1 MHALSMIDMGKQPVD
16 AVAPTKPTNNN
27 EQQFGKVLK
36 EKQQVQQQ
44 DEGKSV
50 DRQAVPDEGASEK
63 QAVAHNHKTET
74 KQQGTRQNE
83 LANETVADSSIQ
95 LDVAV
100 NPQQQVKVQHTL
112 VDLMK
117 TIVQGESTEGVE
129 SSDSIEMLLTDLV
142 EQLEST
148 ELHGEEVL
156 AGVDLSA
163 LVVELQSLNED
174 SDNQELLAQ
183 LITQVEEQL
192 TEETGLP
199 ENSELAAA
207 VLAEP
212 QIQAQNV
219 APVVE
224 NLAQAR
230 KILQKAFDSVVS
242 QKSVAVETVVAEGE
256 QLVEEESFMM
266 DDATENIDP
275 RFAGLLKPR
284 TEQRPVALQ
293 TQSGKEQLPLHNFK
307 QQVSVSQSDS
317 VTQVLPEEMQE
328 QKQSIEGV
336 QLSGGTAK
344 QVLESLVQPNLQSQ
358 GQAPIQGANMN
369 RAMPQIQTIQL
380 ASGQQV
386 AESQIFDQVVTQISG
401 STNGESGRM
410 VLRLQ
415 PAELGSLKLEIMIEG
430 DRVRAN
436 FHAQSQQ
443 VQEVL
448 ERNLPQLRNALAEQ
462 GLKIDQF
469 QVNVDQRQQGGQ
481 FENLAQQQQHGSE
494 KQPGWHQQTE
504 EQEEQSIPLAHLMQ
518 NGGGGISLHV

>member
-16 AVAPTKPTNNN
+16 AVAPTKTTHSN

-36 EKQQVQQQ
+36 EKQQVQGQ

-50 DRQAVPDEGASEK
+50 DRQPVPDEGASEK
-63 QAVAHNHKTET
+63 RVVAE
-74 KQQGTRQNE
+74 
-83 LANETVADSSIQ
+83 SSI
-95 LDVAV
+95 LSEVEV

-129 SSDSIEMLLTDLV
+129 SSDSIEALLTDLV

-148 ELHGEEVL
+148 ELHGEQVL

-174 SDNQELLAQ
+174 SDNKELLAQ
-183 LITQVEEQL
+183 LITQVEEQP
-192 TEETGLP
+192 TEEPGLL

-207 VLAEP
+207 VLVEP
-212 QIQAQNV
+212 QMQAHNV

-224 NLAQAR
+224 NLTQAR
-230 KILQKAFDSVVS
+230 KILQQAFDSVVS
-242 QKSVAVETVVAEGE
+242 QKTAAVETVGAEGE
-256 QLVEEESFMM
+256 QLVEEEFFMM
-266 DDATENIDP
+266 DDATEKIDP

-307 QQVSVSQSDS
+307 QQAGVSQSDS
-317 VTQVLPEEMQE
+317 VVQVLPEEMLE
-328 QKQSIEGV
+328 QKQSIEVG
-336 QLSGGTAK
+336 QLSGGVAK
-344 QVLESLVQPNLQSQ
+344 QMLENLVQQGQHNLQSQ
-358 GQAPIQGANMN
+358 GQAPVQGVDVN
-369 RAMPQIQTIQL
+369 RAMPQTQIIQL

-386 AESQIFDQVVTQISG
+386 AESQIFDQVVTQLSG
-401 STNGESGRM
+401 SVNGESGRM

-469 QVNVDQRQQGGQ
+469 QVTTDKNYDQQSQ

-494 KQPGWHQQTE
+494 KQPGWHQQTQ